1 MIGHRPEISQEVVI
15 RVHACQC
22 FRWLMTRINVYAV
35 SNHSLAGIRADKGQ
49 TDVLTVLPTGFEKS
63 VVYQVF
69 CFAKISIACVLVI
82 SLLINIVVE
91 QVKELGPP
99 AIQSPGKDEDCMNA
113 ISEDQL
119 LAHTWQKLFYDGSLT
134 SLPFSIIFLGVLF
147 TRASLQSSNLL
158 CTSKFEMV

>member
-1 MIGHRPEISQEVVI
+1 MFMQFPTTH
-15 RVHACQC
+15 
-22 FRWLMTRINVYAV
+22 WLESEQTKDLETLI
-35 SNHSLAGIRADKGQ
+35 AG

-69 CFAKISIACVLVI
+69 CFAKISTACVLVI

-91 QVKELGPP
+91 QVKELGPL

-119 LAHTWQKLFYDGSLT
+119 LAHTWQKLFYNGSLT